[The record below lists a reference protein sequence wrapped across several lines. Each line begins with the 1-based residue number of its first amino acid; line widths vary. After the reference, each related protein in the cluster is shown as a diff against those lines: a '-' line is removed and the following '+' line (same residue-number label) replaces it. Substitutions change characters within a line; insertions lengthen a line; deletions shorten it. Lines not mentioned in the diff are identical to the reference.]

1 MSVLVFG
8 SANADLVFSTPTLP
22 APGHTVL
29 GDSWQASPGGK
40 GANQATAAARAGAMT
55 SFAGAVGTDALAEVA
70 LSGMLAAGVE
80 LSRLARTGMAT
91 GAAAICVDAGG
102 ANQIAVASG
111 ANAVVAAAQV
121 EDAALTP
128 DTVLLL
134 QMEVPVAEMALLVDR
149 ARARG
154 ARIILNLA
162 PPAPVP
168 EAMLRQLD
176 LLIANEHEAD
186 WLAGR
191 LGVPPD
197 AGSLRAALSIDV
209 VVTRGE
215 QGAEV
220 ATGDGLHHQPA
231 FRTRAVDTTGAGDC
245 WCGTLAAAL
254 DGGATLAEAMRRA
267 SAAAAIA
274 VGRPGAAAAMPTA
287 AETATLLAGAAA

>member
-8 SANADLVFSTPTLP
+8 SANADLVFTTPTLP

-40 GANQATAAARAGAMT
+40 GANQATAAARAGAVT
-55 SFAGAVGTDALAEVA
+55 AFAGAVGTDALAEVA
-70 LSGMLAAGVE
+70 LSGMVAAGVD
-80 LSRLARTGMAT
+80 LSRLVRVRLAT
-91 GAAAICVDAGG
+91 GAAAICVDARG
-102 ANQIAVASG
+102 ANQISVASG
-111 ANAVVAAAQV
+111 ANAAVAAAQV

-128 DTVLLL
+128 ATVLLL
-134 QMEVPVAEMALLVDR
+134 QMEVPVAEMALLVQR

-154 ARIILNLA
+154 ARVILNLA
-162 PPAPVP
+162 PPAPLP
-168 EAMLRQLD
+168 DSLLRQLD
-176 LLIANEHEAD
+176 LLIVNEHEAD

-191 LGVPPD
+191 LEVAPD
-197 AGSLRAALSIDV
+197 AASLRAALSIDV

-215 QGAEV
+215 LGAEV
-220 ATGDGLHHQPA
+220 ATGEGLHHQPA
-231 FRTRAVDTTGAGDC
+231 FRAQAVDTTGAGDC

-287 AETATLLAGAAA
+287 AETEALLTGAAA